1 MTEMQDTIILLD
13 RASRRFGRRD
23 ALKGIDLQVRAGTM
37 LGLIGPN
44 GSGKTTLLKLMAG
57 FIKTT
62 SGDVRLFGYDPFVQ
76 RSEVM
81 RRARFAFAPPAVYG
95 SLTAREHLKF
105 LSATGMRPR
114 ERSTRGEI
122 MAVLETVGLA
132 DRADDKVHT
141 YSFGMKQRLN
151 LAQALLPM
159 PALLV
164 FDEPTDG
171 LDPIAVVEL
180 RGLLKRLQT
189 EHNLTLVLSSHL
201 LGEIEKLVDTIF
213 MLNDGRQVF
222 CGSPDKLLGEERR
235 IVIRIE
241 GELKAGIDLLR
252 QQGIEA
258 EVNGGGRLL
267 LPGGSIRLHEAAKL
281 LREQGLKL
289 IEFHEKQPGLEDAY
303 IKRLHEASGLSR
315 LQGSL

>member
-1 MTEMQDTIILLD
+1 MQKPIIQFNHVN
-13 RASRRFGRRD
+13 RRFGGRD
-23 ALKGIDLQVRAGTM
+23 VLKDIDLEVPAGIIA
-37 LGLIGPN
+37 GLVGPN

-62 SGDVRLFGYDPFVQ
+62 SGDVRLFGYDPFVH
-76 RSEVM
+76 RAEVM

-105 LSATGMRPR
+105 LSATGMRPH
-114 ERSTRGEI
+114 ERSTRDEI

-189 EHNLTLVLSSHL
+189 GHNLTLVLSSHL

-222 CGSPDKLLGEERR
+222 CGSPDKLLGEERQ
-235 IVIRIE
+235 ILIRIE
-241 GELKAGIDLLR
+241 GELMAGVNVLR
-252 QQGIEA
+252 KHGIEP
-258 EVNGGGRLL
+258 EVNGNGRLL
-267 LPGGSIRLHEAAKL
+267 LPAGSIRLHEAVKL
-281 LREQGLKL
+281 LGKQGLKL
-289 IEFHEKQPGLEDAY
+289 MEFHEKQPGLEDAY
-303 IKRLHEASGLSR
+303 IRRLREASDLSR
-315 LQGSL
+315 L

>member
-1 MTEMQDTIILLD
+1 MQKPIVQFN
-13 RASRRFGRRD
+13 RVSRRFGGRD
-23 ALKGIDLQVRAGTM
+23 VLKDIDLDVAAGTIA
-37 LGLIGPN
+37 GLVGPN

-62 SGDVRLFGYDPFVQ
+62 SGEVRLFGLDPFAH
-76 RSEVM
+76 RAEVM

-95 SLTAREHLKF
+95 SLTAWEHLKF
-105 LSATGMRPR
+105 LSATGMRYR
-114 ERSTRGEI
+114 ERATRNEI

-132 DRADDKVHT
+132 DRAGDKAHT
-141 YSFGMKQRLN
+141 YSFGMKQRLS

-159 PALLV
+159 PSLLV

-189 EHNLTLVLSSHL
+189 EHNLTMVLSSHL
-201 LGEIEKLVDTIF
+201 LGEVEKLVDTIF
-213 MLNDGRQVF
+213 MLNDGRPVF

-241 GELKAGIDLLR
+241 GELEAGVSVFRRL
-252 QQGIEA
+252 GIEP
-258 EVNGGGRLL
+258 EVNGDGSLF
-267 LPGGSIRLHEAAKL
+267 LPAGSIRLQEAVL
-281 LREQGLKL
+281 LLSKQGLKL
-289 IEFHEKQPGLEDAY
+289 MEFHEKRSGLEDAY
-303 IKRLHEASGLSR
+303 IRR
-315 LQGSL
+315 LQDIL

>member
-1 MTEMQDTIILLD
+1 MAKMQDPIIQFNHV
-13 RASRRFGRRD
+13 SRRFGSRNVLTD
-23 ALKGIDLQVRAGTM
+23 IDLQVPAGPIA
-37 LGLIGPN
+37 GLVGPN

-57 FIKTT
+57 FIKAT
-62 SGDVRLFGYDPFVQ
+62 SGDVRLFGYDPFVH
-76 RSEVM
+76 RTEVM

-95 SLTAREHLKF
+95 SLSAREHLHF
-105 LSATGMRPR
+105 LSATGVQGR
-114 ERSTRGEI
+114 ERSTRDEI

-132 DRADDKVHT
+132 DRADDKAHT

-171 LDPIAVVEL
+171 LDPIAVAEL

-213 MLNDGRQVF
+213 MLNDGRQIF
-222 CGSPDKLLGEERR
+222 CGSPDKLLGEERQ
-235 IVIRIE
+235 ILIRIK
-241 GELKAGIDLLR
+241 GDLKAGINVLR
-252 QQGIEA
+252 KHGIEP
-258 EVNGGGRLL
+258 EVNGNGRLL
-267 LPGGSIRLHEAAKL
+267 LPAEAIRLDEAVSL
-281 LREQGLKL
+281 LGKQGLKL
-289 IEFHEKQPGLEDAY
+289 MEFHEKQPGLEEAY
-303 IKRLHEASGLSR
+303 IRRLHDASDFSR
-315 LQGSL
+315 L